1 LVKNIKNKYQDNS
14 VINPLVQDYF
24 IPILKIESSYTER
37 ANKYNA
43 KQKEESL
50 IFYGYIHRIKT
61 KYELNDLDLHYEYFY
76 MANTLDQL
84 YNSMSKGIDTFK
96 KYLSFTDYMAIKNLL
111 GELINRL
118 KILTEED
125 QQEQEQEEYN

>member
-1 LVKNIKNKYQDNS
+1 MVKNIKNKYQDNS